1 MNVRLPAW
9 GVQLGGLLPEVD
21 EDRSC
26 SGAHLC
32 TGREG
37 PQEVGPAVRRAHPRT
52 PTGQQAQQDQT
63 RSTTEDLIHVLLT
76 AEEEYGLTR
85 YNIKALLI
93 MVHTRA
99 CLLPTWPSTSYLLYK
114 N

>member
-1 MNVRLPAW
+1 
-9 GVQLGGLLPEVD
+9 
-21 EDRSC
+21 
-26 SGAHLC
+26 
-32 TGREG
+32 
-37 PQEVGPAVRRAHPRT
+37 
-52 PTGQQAQQDQT
+52 
-63 RSTTEDLIHVLLT
+63 LIHVLLT